1 MVVVAGAMDP
11 MIDKYSQIDDII
23 QSDLN
28 KWLCNMYFIVEP
40 LERLSEKNR
49 QQNYEVQ
56 LRE

>member
-1 MVVVAGAMDP
+1 MVAGAMDP